1 MTAHPRLLG
10 FIACVLLLAS
20 GCGQSDR
27 AYYPTETGRW
37 WYYETRAEVRS
48 ETNRQ
53 RLFVANLKREGERLI
68 QRRQAGQQ
76 HVYTITPEGLQHEGF
91 SEGGAGDTSAVQAT
105 QHLVLPAKPATGQ
118 QWIFKSRLRVID
130 SRTFA
135 PEDRLARLPLNLDM
149 QATVA
154 ALDDTVE
161 APTGRYTQC
170 LRIDSSGRMNVPV
183 DHAQSFVE
191 VIAEQREWYAPG
203 VGLVRLER
211 KERSDST
218 FLQNGSYVQE
228 LLATG
233 R

>member
-1 MTAHPRLLG
+1 MPKSRLPAL
-10 FIACVLLLAS
+10 IAVVAALLA
-20 GCGQSDR
+20 GCSQADR
-27 AYYPTETGRW
+27 TFFPTETGRW

-53 RLFVANLKREGERLI
+53 RLFVANLRQEGDRLI

-76 HVYTITPEGLQHEGF
+76 HVYSITSDGPRHEGF
-91 SEGGAGDTSAVQAT
+91 SEGGAGDTSAVQET
-105 QHLVLPAKPATGQ
+105 QALVLPAHPAAGQ
-118 QWIFKSRLRVID
+118 RWEFKSRLRVIE

-135 PEDRLARLPLNLDM
+135 PEDRLARLPLGLTL

-154 ALDDTVE
+154 AIDETVQVP
-161 APTGRYTQC
+161 AGRYTHC
-170 LRIDSSGRMNVPV
+170 VRVDSTGKMNVPV

-191 VIAEQREWYAPG
+191 VTAEQREWYAPG

-211 KERSDST
+211 KEHAEST

>member
-1 MTAHPRLLG
+1 MFAHRRLPAFL
-10 FIACVLLLAS
+10 ACVLLLGS
-20 GCGQSDR
+20 GCSRSDR
-27 AYYPTETGRW
+27 SYYPTDTGRW

-48 ETNRQ
+48 ETSRQ
-53 RLFVANLKREGERLI
+53 RLFVSNLKREGERLI

-76 HVYTITPEGLQHEGF
+76 HVYSITPEGLQHEGF
-91 SEGGAGDTSAVQAT
+91 SEGGASDTSAVQAT
-105 QHLVLPAKPATGQ
+105 QHLVLPAKPEPKQ
-118 QWIFKSRLRVID
+118 QWVFKSRLRVID

-154 ALDDTVE
+154 AVDDTVKVP
-161 APTGRYTQC
+161 AGRYTQC
-170 LRIDSSGRMNVPV
+170 VRVDSKGKMNVPV

-191 VIAEQREWYAPG
+191 VIAEQSEWYAPG

-228 LLATG
+228 LLTTG
-233 R
+233 H

>member
-1 MTAHPRLLG
+1 MLAHRRLPAL
-10 FIACVLLLAS
+10 IACVLLGS

-53 RLFVANLKREGERLI
+53 RLFVANLKREGERLV

-76 HVYTITPEGLQHEGF
+76 HVYSITPEGLQHEGF
-91 SEGGAGDTSAVQAT
+91 SEGGASDTSAVQAT
-105 QHLVLPAKPATGQ
+105 QHLVLPTRPATGQ
-118 QWIFKSRLRVID
+118 QWRFRSRLRVID

-135 PEDRLARLPLNLDM
+135 PEDRLGRLPLNLDM
-149 QATVA
+149 QAAVA
-154 ALDDTVE
+154 AVDDTVQVP
-161 APTGRYTQC
+161 AGRYTQC
-170 LRIDSSGRMNVPV
+170 VRVDSKGKMNVPV

-191 VIAEQREWYAPG
+191 VVAEQSEWYAPG
-203 VGLVRLER
+203 VGLVRLVR

-218 FLQNGSYVQE
+218 FLQSGGYVQE